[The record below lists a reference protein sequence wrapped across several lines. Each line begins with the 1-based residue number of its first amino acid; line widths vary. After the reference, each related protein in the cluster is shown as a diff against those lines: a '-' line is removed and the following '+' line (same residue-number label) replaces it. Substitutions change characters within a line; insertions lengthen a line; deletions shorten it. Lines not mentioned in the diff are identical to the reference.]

1 MQILLSDTISCIT
14 DGAVKEAL
22 KKDRNTVFIVPE
34 PMKAQLERCVISNI
48 IEQAGDENNVFIK
61 DKTKSIPVAAG
72 FAGGDVLSFLRLS
85 SRILESCGMGQ
96 TSSGSDIVLRN
107 AIYAII
113 AKHHDEFSTF
123 STLTGR
129 SENINKLIS
138 LLGDFVRYNV
148 TAEELGKAIASFRGE
163 NNTYLDKLKDMKL
176 LMEYLDELS
185 SEYSLGLMND
195 PISSAADVLSGI
207 DSSNLTMKKYRKLRN
222 IIGHHFAVIQFGVVR
237 DLTPG
242 EYRLIGEIDRLSR
255 GVDIYMNGSS
265 AGISTPFTKNSDFVR
280 SRLDSGNNSRQ
291 IDLGS
296 DVCDDLISL
305 VKDYAN
311 SDNPKEGT
319 DSVVLTEI
327 AGTDNRIGYVFDE
340 IMKLTRNVNYRYRDI
355 RIVCCDEELINMI
368 RPVAQ
373 NFGLDVFV
381 DRKISLDDTA
391 VPRFVQLLLRLP
403 ISRFALGDVLAIMRT
418 GMLHVHP
425 RYCDAFENYCVA
437 RNITDA
443 SRMFNEENYKTDP
456 DNRHPIR
463 IWVEEN
469 TVPGVPEGIV
479 NAGEFLY
486 ANIVENVLIPLRR
499 VALEIYNQPDI
510 AGKSEVILNY
520 LDNIRLYIESLRD
533 ELMDSVRTD
542 VAEATI
548 RAYDETMALL
558 ASFMHEMN
566 RVEITQRNF
575 LELFR
580 TDMMNKTSGTIPLKV
595 DSVEITTPDHAF
607 FTGCKVM
614 FILGATREN
623 FPFKRSSEG
632 IMSSNELRLLANDI
646 SVELPDKAQSQSR
659 EEFITSC
666 LMLGSVSDRIYMI
679 HEQGKAKSRVFD
691 FLAKAAGGRIAINS
705 YETPVYGTPTPARF
719 DFRSA
724 SISPRLM
731 DILLKDGLGVSVTSI
746 EKYMTCPI
754 EFMLD
759 SVLKIKE
766 RDDNRE
772 IRANAFGTLAHK
784 LFEISVKETCEVY
797 NDPEKLAQY
806 ADDLESD
813 KAKLDKV
820 CDEFVLKAVMEEKV
834 AGSIDSDGNIN
845 PAFGNNQGNKL
856 RRLFRFMFPKVLKEC
871 AASRFI
877 PSGFELTIG
886 KDPYLLRYSA
896 GGHEFDFRG
905 SVDRLDLGFD
915 DENCFRIQD
924 YKTFSKGFKPYL
936 LLSGVQIQLPAYA
949 RAVMHGMPDK
959 RVVDFGYSTISL
971 DFDSHGKPLK
981 FEPKN
986 ASISPEDMET
996 AISYADYII
1005 SKAVED
1011 IASGKATG
1019 KFNPADKSSSKYHS
1033 IMGLTGNPTS
1043 KPVLQDKIEADKD
1056 GYFDKMREIMG
1067 DKVDE

>member
-1 MQILLSDTISCIT
+1 MQILLSDTVSCIT

-22 KKDRNTVFIVPE
+22 TKDRNTIFIVPE
-34 PMKAQLERCVISNI
+34 PMKAQLERCVISSLIEETEDNNI
-48 IEQAGDENNVFIK
+48 LIK
-61 DKTKSIPVAAG
+61 DKTKSIPVSAG

-85 SRILESCGMGQ
+85 SRILEACGMSQ
-96 TSSGSDIVLRN
+96 AASGSDIVLRN
-107 AIYAII
+107 AIYAVL
-113 AKHHDEFSTF
+113 AKHHDEFKTF
-123 STLTGR
+123 SSLTGR

-148 TAEELGKAIASFRGE
+148 NAEEIGKAISSCSEE
-163 NNTYLDKLKDMKL
+163 NNTYLDKLRDMKL

-185 SEYSLGLMND
+185 SKYSLGLMND
-195 PISSAADVLSGI
+195 PISSAADVLSKI
-207 DSSNLTMKKYRKLRN
+207 DSSNLTMKKYRKLR
-222 IIGHHFAVIQFGVVR
+222 IILGHHFAVIQFGVVR

-242 EYRLIGEIDRLSR
+242 EYRLIGEIDRLSK
-255 GVDIYMNGSS
+255 GIDIYLNGNMDSQT
-265 AGISTPFTKNSDFVR
+265 TPFTKNSDSVR
-280 SRLDSGNNSRQ
+280 SRLDPGNSSRQ
-291 IDLGS
+291 IDLNGN
-296 DVCDDLISL
+296 VCDDL
-305 VKDYAN
+305 KDIVNAYAN
-311 SDNPKEGT
+311 SDDPRVVA

-327 AGTDNRIGYVFDE
+327 AGTDNRIGYVFDQ
-340 IMKLTRNVNYRYRDI
+340 IMKLTREGKYRYRDI

-437 RNITDA
+437 KNITDA
-443 SRMFNEENYKTDP
+443 SRMFNEDNFKTDP
-456 DNRHPIR
+456 DDRHPIKL
-463 IWVEEN
+463 WAEEN
-469 TVPGVPEGIV
+469 TVPGTPEGIV

-486 ANIVENVLIPLRR
+486 ANIVENVLLPLRR
-499 VALEIYNQPDI
+499 VALEIYNKPDI
-510 AGKSEVILNY
+510 AGKSEVILDY
-520 LDNIRLYIESLRD
+520 LDNIRLFIESLRD
-533 ELMDSVRTD
+533 ELMDTSRTD

-607 FTGCKVM
+607 FTECKVM

-623 FPFKRSSEG
+623 FPFKRSAEG
-632 IMSSNELRLLANDI
+632 IMSSSELRLLASDI
-646 SVELPDKAQSQSR
+646 SVELPDKAQAQSR

-666 LMLGSVSDRIYMI
+666 LLLGCVSDRIYMI
-679 HEQGKAKSRVFD
+679 HEQGMAKSRVFD
-691 FLAKAAGGRIAINS
+691 FLSNANGKKIAVNC
-705 YETPVYGTPTPARF
+705 YETPVYGEATTGRF
-719 DFRSA
+719 DFRTA
-724 SISPRLM
+724 AISPRLM

-759 SVLKIKE
+759 SVLKIRE
-766 RDDNRE
+766 REDNRE

-784 LFEISVKETCEVY
+784 LFEISVQETCEAY
-797 NDPEKLAQY
+797 GDPAKLAQY
-806 ADDLESD
+806 ADELESD
-813 KAKLDKV
+813 RAKLDKV
-820 CDEFVLKAVMEEKV
+820 CEDFVVKTVMDEKI
-834 AGSIDSDGNIN
+834 AGSIDSDGNITA
-845 PAFGNNQGNKL
+845 AFNSNQGNKL

-877 PSGFELTIG
+877 PTGYELPIG
-886 KDPYLLRYSA
+886 KEPYLLRYSA

-905 SVDRLDLGFD
+905 SVDRLDTSFD
-915 DENCFRIQD
+915 DENRLRIQD

-949 RAVMHGMPDK
+949 RAVMHGNEGK

-971 DFDSHGKPLK
+971 DMDTHGKPLQFK
-981 FEPKN
+981 PKN
-986 ASISPEDMET
+986 ASISEEDMET
-996 AISYADYII
+996 AIRYADYII

-1011 IASGKATG
+1011 IASGKSTA
-1019 KFNPADKSSSKYHS
+1019 KFNPADKSSSRFHG

-1043 KPVLQDKIEADKD
+1043 RPVLQDKIEAEKD

-1067 DKVDE
+1067 DNGDE